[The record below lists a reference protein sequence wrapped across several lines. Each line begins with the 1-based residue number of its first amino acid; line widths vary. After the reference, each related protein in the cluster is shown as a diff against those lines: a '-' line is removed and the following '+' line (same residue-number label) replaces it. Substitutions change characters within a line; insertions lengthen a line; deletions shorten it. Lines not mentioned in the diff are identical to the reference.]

1 MARLAG
7 PFAFV
12 ARFDVALRGALLARF
27 LVAFFVAAFFVVAFF
42 VAAFFVAAFF
52 VDFFFGVR
60 LVAMAPPRS
69 GTISETVRTASSSST
84 PAV

>member
-27 LVAFFVAAFFVVAFF
+27 LVAFF